1 VEEINL
7 SQLVGFSFL
16 FMDDLVIN
24 EQIHART
31 VRLLNDGQDT
41 HVVSI
46 YDALATAR
54 RSGLDL
60 VIVAHGD
67 PPVCRMLDAARFRYE
82 RKRSERES
90 AKRQRALTITT
101 KEIQLRPVTDHND
114 LLIKARRAKGFL
126 CEGDRV
132 KVIVRFRGR
141 ERSHREYGR
150 AMIDRFVSEVGDH
163 RIERQVSDGDS
174 DTTII
179 LASVISKIDL
189 MKSR

>member
-1 VEEINL
+1 
-7 SQLVGFSFL
+7 
-16 FMDDLVIN
+16 MDDLVIN
-24 EQIHART
+24 EQIRARS
-31 VRLLNDGQDT
+31 VRLIDDGQNT
-41 HVVSI
+41 NVVSI
-46 YDALATAR
+46 YEALASAR

-60 VIVAHGD
+60 VMVAQGD

-82 RKRSERES
+82 RKRSERET

-101 KEIQLRPVTDHND
+101 KEIQLRPVTDNND

-126 CEGDRV
+126 GEGDRV

-150 AMIDRFVSEVGDH
+150 AMIERFVSEVGDH
-163 RIERQVSDGDS
+163 RVERQAADGDS

-179 LASVISKIDL
+179 LASVVSKTDL
-189 MKSR
+189 IKVR